1 MFPAFAGLLPG
12 LMSAG
17 GKFLR
22 KTGADILAGKNVL
35 KSAKENA
42 IEAANE
48 ILPGAG
54 DILEKGIAAVGKFI
68 GGRKQIAAAADNRAI
83 GKAQAAAA
91 MLKMLKTS
99 AAAAKEGGM
108 TAELGARIYDQNKG
122 IQRRGSPAQ
131 KKESRA
137 IFEKMKRKYPDEMR
151 AAKPIY
157 EKMVADQLEAL
168 Q

>member
-68 GGRKQIAAAADNRAI
+68 GGRKQIAANKGKSKAGMSDADIKKAKSIHRRVQNGDVRSADVLAWHAIRKKLRALDSSAHGVSDLKAI
-83 GKAQAAAA
+83 GNDLFDREKW
-91 MLKMLKTS
+91 LDKW
-99 AAAAKEGGM
+99 AKKFPEDV
-108 TAELGARIYDQNKG
+108 GAPLVR
-122 IQRRGSPAQ
+122 
-131 KKESRA
+131 E
-137 IFEKMKRKYPDEMR
+137 
-151 AAKPIY
+151 
-157 EKMVADQLEAL
+157 
-168 Q
+168 